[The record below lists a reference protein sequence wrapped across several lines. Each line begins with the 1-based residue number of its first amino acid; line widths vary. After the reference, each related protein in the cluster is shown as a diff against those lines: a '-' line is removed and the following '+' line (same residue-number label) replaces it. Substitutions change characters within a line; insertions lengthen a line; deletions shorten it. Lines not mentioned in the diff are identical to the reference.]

1 MAVNLVD
8 APLQHKACQLF
19 FAKKAKESPAAAEWQ
34 PAAPASGK
42 DSGKTC
48 RPAANSQ

>member
-1 MAVNLVD
+1 MRLYSTKRAS
-8 APLQHKACQLF
+8 F
-19 FAKKAKESPAAAEWQ
+19 IFAKKAKESRAAAEWQ